1 MYSCTVTNV
10 EFVLFVL
17 SYSTNVHRCI
27 DDLERVQKSACR
39 IMLQEKYHGYKKAL
53 TRLDMETLVVRREE
67 LCLNFALKCT
77 KSNKLTNMF
86 PKNDKKHQMNT
97 SNPDKFKVQFANT
110 ERLKNSSIIYMQ
122 KLLNDHVKLEQ
133 G

>member
-1 MYSCTVTNV
+1 
-10 EFVLFVL
+10 
-17 SYSTNVHRCI
+17 
-27 DDLERVQKSACR
+27 
-39 IMLQEKYHGYKKAL
+39 MLQEKYHGYKKAL

-77 KSNKLTNMF
+77 KSNKLANMF

-97 SNPDKFKVQFANT
+97 RNPDKFKVQFANT